1 VLGLAPGAMPA
12 AAAGSCIFCLPKDSS
27 ITASTVGTDAAMP
40 DPAGLPASVENL
52 ILKCL
57 HKVIPSG
64 IFQKSPG
71 PDIQGQ
77 KDCLINGHIQYIFRI
92 CSHPLLLFLEVMAHI
107 FFVERNLVRH
117 LKTV

>member
-77 KDCLINGHIQYIFRI
+77 KDCLINGHIQYIISHLFAPLTVFGSHGTHFFR
-92 CSHPLLLFLEVMAHI
+92 
-107 FFVERNLVRH
+107 
-117 LKTV
+117 